1 MSLDELEIPLI
12 PFTVPDIVEYYSK
25 WWLSRLYRSL

>member
-1 MSLDELEIPLI
+1 MGLDELEIPFI
-12 PFTVPDIVEYYSK
+12 PLPMLDIVEDYRK